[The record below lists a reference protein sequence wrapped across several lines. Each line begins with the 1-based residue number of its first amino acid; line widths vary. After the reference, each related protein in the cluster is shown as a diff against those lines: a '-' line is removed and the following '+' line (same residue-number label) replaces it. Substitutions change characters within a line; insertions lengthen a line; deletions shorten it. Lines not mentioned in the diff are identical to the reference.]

1 MNLCFAVHSAV
12 QKYVGTLT
20 DCSIR
25 AEFFFFLLWMTK
37 MYSIAHPSKNAG
49 TEVLNNTQHH
59 IGVTEN
65 LLMQ

>member
-1 MNLCFAVHSAV
+1 MNLCLAVHSAV

-25 AEFFFFLLWMTK
+25 AVFFLLWMNK

-59 IGVTEN
+59 IGVAEN
-65 LLMQ
+65 VLMQ

>member
-25 AEFFFFLLWMTK
+25 AVFFFIVDEQDVQ
-37 MYSIAHPSKNAG
+37 YSTS
-49 TEVLNNTQHH
+49 
-59 IGVTEN
+59 
-65 LLMQ
+65 

>member
-25 AEFFFFLLWMTK
+25 AVFFLLWMTK

-65 LLMQ
+65 VLMQ